1 MAFGPVVAGS
11 GLAEHEVVGS
21 EELPEWACTN
31 GVHGSGFQVHQDS
44 SGDITAASCFVEID
58 VDSLELQVGVAVVG
72 SGWVNSVL
80 VGDDFPK
87 LGTDLVTALTSL
99 NVNDFSH
106 FLIINL
112 KNTSFKYQ
120 IFWQLHLLI

>member
-21 EELPEWACTN
+21 EELAERACAN
-31 GVHGSGFQVHQDS
+31 GVHGAGLQVHQDG
-44 SGDITAASCFVEID
+44 SGDVAAAGCLVEID

-80 VGDDFPK
+80 VGDDFPEF
-87 LGTDLVTALTSL
+87 GSDLVSALACL
-99 NVNDFSH
+99 DVNDFSH
-106 FLIINL
+106 LF
-112 KNTSFKYQ
+112 Y
-120 IFWQLHLLI
+120 